1 MMLVTLRLHPPWSG
15 STSPMPCSK
24 DGVGMSC
31 VTCYLWKTLTASQV
45 TTACHCMRVVMGNEV
60 VGEAECKI
68 AVKVIIMFPCLCCV
82 GLGSPELHEHQP

>member
-1 MMLVTLRLHPPWSG
+1 MMLVTLRSHPPWSG

-60 VGEAECKI
+60 VGEAEYKI